1 MNKITKQCVAAV
13 ASLAM
18 AGTLCVAGAVVAGS
32 SAWAADTCNNGA
44 PWDTACATQNGSIEI
59 DKYKD
64 ELEKNSS
71 NQYVQSKKTKVE
83 GAKFKVT
90 PVKSLDGTT
99 IDLKK
104 PEDWLKVAAK
114 IPTLNATPTSLASTD
129 LGTPLTEQSTDVNG
143 VTTFQNLGIGLYKV
157 EETQAANGYE
167 KLANP
172 FFMTIPEITR
182 KDNSKD
188 NTYTY
193 KVKVEPKNAYTKDAI
208 TKTVDT
214 KGMVGVGD
222 DVPYTISAS
231 AITTSGTEASKYT
244 SADFTDFAVWD
255 DVPTGAYEAAKTAVT
270 DVKVVTYTKNKQG
283 EDEATT
289 TKDLT
294 KNGDTNTAST
304 YYKVEDPVAGNGTG
318 TGTGKNGIDENYSRL
333 KITFTEAGLGE
344 IAKQRQTSTNVK
356 VVVTLKFTL
365 KKDTTLTDV
374 VNKYGYQKGHNTK
387 DTKPTPDPDPTP
399 NPKSKVTLVNFQ
411 IKKVNGTDGTTPL
424 GGAKFAIFAKED
436 DAKACAADPN
446 RSDEKCKKADTSYAK
461 GFENAADGTPA
472 ADKANPG
479 LTNAFKVKAG
489 ETFYVVETAA
499 PNGFALS
506 PIVEK
511 VLAYDDTTK
520 PKGSVDPNGKYANG
534 VFTYTFKDVPTK
546 DDGSWFKLPKTGAAG
561 VIIFALIGLGLVG
574 SGMFV
579 FLKNRKKE
587 EEQAA

>member
-32 SAWAADTCNNGA
+32 SAWAAQTACDASKA
-44 PWDTACATQNGSIEI
+44 PWATDQTANCVGSIKI
-59 DKYKD
+59 TKYKD
-64 ELEKNSS
+64 ELEKNHEGK
-71 NQYVQSKKTKVE
+71 YVQSKKTQVA

-90 PVKSLDGTT
+90 PVKKIDGVDISLT
-99 IDLKK
+99 K

-114 IPTLNATPTSLASTD
+114 IPALNAKPGSLAETD
-129 LGTPLTEQSTDVNG
+129 LGTPLTEQTTDSNG
-143 VTTFQNLGIGLYKV
+143 VTTFENLGIGLYKV

-172 FFMTIPEITR
+172 FFMTVPEITR
-182 KDNSKD
+182 DAKSTD
-188 NTYTY
+188 NTYKY
-193 KVKVEPKNAYTKDAI
+193 KVEVEPKNAYTKDAI

-214 KGMVGVGD
+214 KGMVGAQD
-222 DVPYTISAS
+222 DLPYTI
-231 AITTSGTEASKYT
+231 TTTVVT
-244 SADFTDFAVWD
+244 TTNTPVADRTKDDYKDFAVWD
-255 DVPTGAYEAAKTAVT
+255 DALISAY
-270 DVKVVTYTKNKQG
+270 DG
-283 EDEATT
+283 M
-289 TKDLT
+289 KDLT
-294 KNGDTNTAST
+294 SANAKKLVTEVKIGSTPITNSENKEDKYTVTVADSDVDKNGGTATRKRITVAFTDT
-304 YYKVEDPVAGNGTG
+304 ENG
-318 TGTGKNGIDENYSRL
+318 
-333 KITFTEAGLGE
+333 GLDA
-344 IAKQRQTSTNVK
+344 IAKDLAKNPNDKLT
-356 VVVTLKFTL
+356 VTFKFKLSKTVATGAL
-365 KKDTTLTDV
+365 
-374 VNKYGYQKGHNTK
+374 VNRYGYQKGHNK
-387 DTKPTPDPDPTP
+387 NDTKPDPDPDP
-399 NPKSKVTLVNFQ
+399 DPDPKSTVTLVKFQ
-411 IKKVNGTDGTTPL
+411 IKKVNGTDGTTALP
-424 GGAKFAIFAKED
+424 GAKFAIFAKEE
-436 DAKACAADPN
+436 DAKACAADSA
-446 RSDEKCKKADTSYAK
+446 RSDANCKKANTSYAK
-461 GFENAADGTPA
+461 GFENAATGTPA
-472 ADKANPG
+472 AVENDPTANAKAG

-499 PNGFALS
+499 PKNFALS

-520 PKGSVDPNGKYANG
+520 PKGTVDPNGNYANG